1 MCIRDRINAGEAE
14 SDNKISI
21 SLPCIWEAM
30 SKRYLELNKDNIRNL
45 DEQLES
51 LQVQIQ
57 QERIKSGRFNSFS
70 ITDFFLK
77 PFFG

>member
-1 MCIRDRINAGEAE
+1 MELKTLENIMSNTRLR
-14 SDNKISI
+14 SDEMDFLQVK
-21 SLPCIWEAM
+21 
-30 SKRYLELNKDNIRNL
+30 KRYLELNKDNIRNL

-70 ITDFFLK
+70 INGITDYITKSWL
-77 PFFG
+77 